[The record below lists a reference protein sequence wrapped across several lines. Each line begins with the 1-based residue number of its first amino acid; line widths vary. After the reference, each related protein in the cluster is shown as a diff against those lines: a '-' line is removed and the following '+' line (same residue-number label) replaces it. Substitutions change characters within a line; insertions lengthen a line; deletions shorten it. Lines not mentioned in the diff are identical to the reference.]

1 MTQPQVLKGFR
12 DFLPADKAARD
23 FVMEKLTHTFQSY
36 GFLPIE
42 TPTLEYRSTIM
53 GKYGEEADKLVY
65 QFIDNGDREVALRY
79 DQTVPTARFIANHFG
94 EITFPFRRYQMQNV
108 FRADKPQRGRYREFT
123 QCDIDLFGS
132 TDPIADA
139 EVLACVYASYS
150 AIGFR
155 SIQIQVNDR
164 QTLVS
169 ALEACTKPGVT
180 VFSLIQSIDK
190 LDKLPPDEVIAEL
203 VRKGLSNVEA
213 AKVLDTLSQLQPSA
227 NLEQILSL
235 TQRLGV
241 PTSQLQFNA
250 ALARGLD
257 YYTGMIFEVRIP
269 EYTVGSVCGG
279 GRYDNLIEQLSGI
292 RMPAVGMAVGFDRTV
307 EAAKQLGLLRDATDS
322 QSVLVTVFDEQLVGE
337 SASLTATLRAAGI
350 SAELYSKIDKL
361 GKQFKYADK
370 RGIRFAIVIGPDE
383 QAQHLC
389 VLRDLKSGEQETLSP
404 TAVIEKLTTTG
415 AQE

>member
-1 MTQPQVLKGFR
+1 MNQPQVLKGFR

-23 FVMEKLTHTFQSY
+23 FVMAKLTHTFRSF

-42 TPTLEYRSTIM
+42 TPTLEYRETIM

-94 EITFPFRRYQMQNV
+94 EITFPFRRYQLQNV

-139 EVLACVYASYS
+139 EVLACVYASYT
-150 AIGFR
+150 AIGFT

-169 ALEACTKPGVT
+169 ALEACTKPGVS

-213 AKVLDTLSQLQPSA
+213 ARVLETLNQLEPSA
-227 NLEQILSL
+227 NLEQIMSL
-235 TQRLGV
+235 AQQLGV

-292 RMPAVGMAVGFDRTV
+292 KMPAVGMAVGFDRTV
-307 EAAKQLGLLRDATDS
+307 EAATQLGLLKEATS
-322 QSVLVTVFDEQLVGE
+322 NQTVLVTVFDDKLVGE
-337 SASLTATLRAAGI
+337 SAALTATLRAAGLFT
-350 SAELYSKIDKL
+350 ELYSKVDKL

-370 RGIRFAIVIGPDE
+370 RGIRFVIVLGSDELARQECVLKDLQSGDQEKVPLAAIVSKL
-383 QAQHLC
+383 QL
-389 VLRDLKSGEQETLSP
+389 VGESQ
-404 TAVIEKLTTTG
+404 
-415 AQE
+415 

>member
-23 FVMEKLTHTFQSY
+23 FVMEKLTHTFQSF

-42 TPTLEYRSTIM
+42 TPTLEYRETIM
-53 GKYGEEADKLVY
+53 GKYGDEADKLVY

-139 EVLACVYASYS
+139 EVLSCVYAAYS
-150 AIGFR
+150 AIGFT

-169 ALEACTKPGVT
+169 ALEGCTKPGVG

-213 AKVLDTLSQLQPSA
+213 ARVLDTLSQLQPSA

-235 TQRLGV
+235 AQRLGV
-241 PTSQLQFNA
+241 PTSQLTFNA

-292 RMPAVGMAVGFDRTV
+292 KMPAVGMAVGFDRTV
-307 EAAKQLGLLRDATDS
+307 EAAKQLGLLQDATTN
-322 QSVLVTVFDEQLVGE
+322 QTVLVTVFDEHLVGE
-337 SASLTATLRAAGI
+337 SATITTKLREAGI
-350 SAELYSKIDKL
+350 PAELYSKVEKL

-370 RGIRFAIVIGPDE
+370 RNIRYVVVLGSDE
-383 QAQHLC
+383 QARQEC
-389 VLRDLKSGEQETLSP
+389 VLKDLKTGEQESIAISELVSSLQS
-404 TAVIEKLTTTG
+404 KM
-415 AQE
+415 